1 MAFGYPK
8 NFFQA
13 NQFLQK
19 VAGIWFP
26 ESDYNSVF
34 RIMYLLYVLFFYGIC
49 LTFFYGTSIMLSESM
64 KNLGTFATH
73 LGILLTNI
81 NGLIKVFILAVRW
94 KKIRKVM
101 GALQNESYRYVS
113 LGESHP
119 GFLLTKEMKVNS
131 VSSYLVSI
139 CLCNIEIEICNG
151 THLLV
156 MYGFTGISGNLA
168 TLIKL
173 TTEIRGDDTFETTN
187 KTCDDFLSFMYK
199 APFDTDTKSHCII
212 ASIIV
217 NLGMLAQSVI
227 HASKKHSHDGFFIGL
242 VICLKTQF
250 RIIGNVLKAIRER
263 SLESIGLPRDYSILH
278 DESNPVLEEELYG
291 QLSHCTEHLK
301 ILLSVRDDIENIFT
315 FVLLIQTLASLL
327 IFASCLYVASAIS
340 MTSADFYAQ
349 IDFFF
354 GVFVQFSFMCWFGSE
369 ISDASE
375 NINLSLY
382 ESDWLSCSP
391 RFRKSMIF
399 TMIRMQRSLYF
410 SIGKFSPLDLT
421 TLVMV
426 CRGSFSYYMLFKSV
440 Q

>member
-1 MAFGYPK
+1 MDIQLSNIQIGKETLKNVSNSTSLSFTEKFGQKMAFGYPK

-113 LGESHP
+113 LGESDP

-131 VSSYLVSI
+131 VSSYL
-139 CLCNIEIEICNG
+139 
-151 THLLV
+151 LLV

-217 NLGMLAQSVI
+217 NFGMLAQSVI
-227 HASKKHSHDGFFIGL
+227 HATHDGFFIGL

-250 RIIGNVLKAIRER
+250 RIIGDVLKAIRER

-369 ISDASE
+369 ISDA
-375 NINLSLY
+375 
-382 ESDWLSCSP
+382 
-391 RFRKSMIF
+391 
-399 TMIRMQRSLYF
+399 
-410 SIGKFSPLDLT
+410 
-421 TLVMV
+421 V